1 MQTLLSLSLRSCFQ
15 WPSRSPPSLF
25 SLLLHSTVVAVA
37 GHDYCI
43 VAAST
48 RLSTGYSILTREES
62 KLCRL

>member
-1 MQTLLSLSLRSCFQ
+1 VPSHVRPLLH
-15 WPSRSPPSLF
+15 PS
-25 SLLLHSTVVAVA
+25 HSTVVAVA

-48 RLSTGYSILTREES
+48 RLSTGYSILTREET